1 MRYIKPH
8 NGILLGNKKEQNT
21 KTWMNLKNIIL
32 IERNQMQKNTYSMI
46 PFLKK
51 IIRKGLSIETVS
63 SLWLPRIRG
72 ENKE

>member
-1 MRYIKPH
+1 MWNIKPH

-46 PFLKK
+46 PFIKK
-51 IIRKGLSIETVS
+51 
-63 SLWLPRIRG
+63 
-72 ENKE
+72 